1 MTDVNLDQLPPKFG
15 QIHYKQIDRWL
26 SRYLC
31 GKAGPVFQVIP
42 REPLGP
48 VSDGVSSATVC
59 VVELML
65 SDQHV
70 DGDRVLYV
78 LPRNPA
84 SQILMEAWAAQYAN
98 TTQEQFDWHPFSEAF
113 A

>member
-1 MTDVNLDQLPPKFG
+1 MTDVNLDQLPPKFW
-15 QIHYKQIDRWL
+15 QIHYKQIDCWL
-26 SRYLC
+26 SEYLRDE
-31 GKAGPVFQVIP
+31 AGPVFQIIP

-48 VSDGVSSATVC
+48 VSDGVSNATVC

-65 SDQHV
+65 SDQRI

-78 LPRNPA
+78 LPRNPP
-84 SQILMEAWAAQYAN
+84 SQILMEAWAAQYAQ
-98 TTQEQFDWHPFSEAF
+98 TTQEQFDWHPFSEAV